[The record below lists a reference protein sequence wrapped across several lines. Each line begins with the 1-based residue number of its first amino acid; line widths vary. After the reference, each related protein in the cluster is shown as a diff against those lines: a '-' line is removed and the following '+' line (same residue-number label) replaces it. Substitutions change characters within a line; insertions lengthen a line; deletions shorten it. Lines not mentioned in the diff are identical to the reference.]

1 MTQRITIDPITRIE
15 GHLRIDV
22 EVDGGSV
29 QKAWASCTMW
39 RGIENILKGRDPRE
53 GWVFAQRFCGVC
65 TTVHAMASVRA
76 VEDALQLEIPAN
88 AQYIRNL
95 ILIGHAL
102 HDHIVHFYHLSA
114 LDWVDI
120 TTIPKADPARAA
132 SIADGVSTWP
142 GNSHRE
148 LAAVQDKVK
157 GLISSGQLGIFS
169 HGYWGHPA
177 MRLSPEMNLL
187 LFAHYLQ
194 ALEFQR
200 KSCQVVGILGGK
212 TPHIQNLA
220 VGGVMNAI
228 NLNSLATMNMDR
240 LGTLQS
246 LLQDLIPFVQQAYF
260 LDACVLAASYPEWFR
275 YGRGVTNYLAVPD
288 LPVDAKATQFDLP
301 GGVISN
307 GNLASVRTISD
318 WRDQP
323 IRAAVAEDVTHAW
336 YEGEGLQRPWK
347 GKTDPN
353 YTDFREDGKYSWV
366 KAPRYDGAPMQV
378 GPLSNVL
385 VGYASGHLL
394 TRKWTDL
401 AFNRISAMD
410 RGQVQID
417 DMQST
422 MGRYLARAI
431 RSAMLSDLALKHWQL
446 LTDNILKGDDATYNP
461 PQFPQHEVVGVGMHE
476 APRGTLSHWVTV
488 DKGTFSNYQAVVPT
502 TWNASPRDEN
512 GVPGPYESSLLGN
525 PVADPGQP
533 LEVLRTVHSF
543 DPCMACAC
551 HMLDANGRRIAKV
564 KVL

>member
-22 EVDGGSV
+22 EVNGGSV

-39 RGIENILKGRDPRE
+39 RGIETILKGREARE

-76 VEDALQLEIPAN
+76 VEDALQLEIPPN
-88 AQYIRNL
+88 AQFIRNL

-120 TTIPKADPARAA
+120 TTIPKANPVRAA
-132 SIADGVSTWP
+132 AIADGVSTWP
-142 GNSHRE
+142 GNSHHE
-148 LAAVQDKVK
+148 LEAVQNKVK
-157 GLISSGQLGIFS
+157 GLVASGQLGIFAN
-169 HGYWGHPA
+169 GYWGHPA
-177 MRLSPEMNLL
+177 MRLSPEMNLI

-200 KSCQVVGILGGK
+200 KACQVVGILGGK

-240 LGTLQS
+240 LAMLQS

-260 LDACVLAASYPEWFR
+260 VDACLLAASYPEWFR
-275 YGRGVTNYLAVPD
+275 YGRGVANYLAVPD
-288 LPVDAKATQFDLP
+288 LPLDAKATKFDLP
-301 GGVISN
+301 GGVIMS
-307 GNLASVRTISD
+307 GNVGSVRPIQD
-318 WRDQP
+318 WNDQP

-336 YEGEGLQRPWK
+336 YLGQGAQQPWK
-347 GKTDPN
+347 GKTDPY

-378 GPLSNVL
+378 GPLSNIL
-385 VGYASGHLL
+385 VGYASGHPL

-401 AFNRISAMD
+401 AFQRISAAQGSQL
-410 RGQVQID
+410 RIG

-431 RSAMLSDLALKHWQL
+431 RSAMLSDLALQHWQL
-446 LTDNILKGDDATYNP
+446 LSDNILKGDDTTYNP

-476 APRGTLSHWVTV
+476 APRGTLSHWVVV
-488 DKGTFSNYQAVVPT
+488 DEGTFSNYQAVVPT
-502 TWNASPRDEN
+502 TWNASPRDEK
-512 GVPGPYESSLLGN
+512 GIPGPYESSLLGN
-525 PVADPGQP
+525 PVADPEKP

-551 HMLDANGRRIAKV
+551 HTLDAGGREIAQV

>member
-1 MTQRITIDPITRIE
+1 MTKRITIDPITRIE

-22 EVDGGSV
+22 EVDSGNV

-39 RGIENILKGRDPRE
+39 RGIETILKGRDARE
-53 GWVFAQRFCGVC
+53 GWLFAQRFCGVC

-95 ILIGHAL
+95 ILIAHAL

-120 TTIPKADPARAA
+120 TTIPQANPARAA
-132 SIADGVSTWP
+132 AIADGLSIWP
-142 GNSHRE
+142 GNSHHE
-148 LAAVQDKVK
+148 LEAVQNKVK
-157 GLISSGQLGIFS
+157 GLIGSGQLGIFAN
-169 HGYWGHPA
+169 GYWGHPA
-177 MRLSPEMNLL
+177 MRLSPEMNLI

-200 KSCQVVGILGGK
+200 KACQVVGILGGK

-240 LGTLQS
+240 LGTLQG

-260 LDACVLAASYPEWFR
+260 VDACLLAASYPEWFR
-275 YGRGVTNYLAVPD
+275 YGRGVANYLAVPD
-288 LPVDAKATQFDLP
+288 LPVDGKATRFDLP
-301 GGVISN
+301 GGVIAN
-307 GNLASVRTISD
+307 GNLASIRPIAD

-323 IRAAVAEDVTHAW
+323 IRTAVAEDLTHAW
-336 YEGEGLQRPWK
+336 YVGGVQPPWK
-347 GKTDPN
+347 GTTDPD
-353 YTDFREDGKYSWV
+353 YTDFRENGKYSWV

-385 VGYASGHLL
+385 VGYASGHAL
-394 TRKWTDL
+394 TRKWTDE
-401 AFNRISAMD
+401 AFKRIAATHPA
-410 RGQVQID
+410 QLHID

-422 MGRYLARAI
+422 MGRFLARAI
-431 RSAMLSDLALKHWQL
+431 RSAMLSDLALRHWDL
-446 LTDNILKGDDATYNP
+446 LSDNILKGDDTTYNP
-461 PQFPQHEVVGVGMHE
+461 PQFPQHEVMGVGMHE
-476 APRGTLSHWVTV
+476 APRGTLSHWVVV
-488 DKGTFSNYQAVVPT
+488 DKGSFSNYQAVVPT
-502 TWNASPRDEN
+502 TWNASPRDEK
-512 GVPGPYESSLLGN
+512 GIPGPYESSLLGN
-525 PVADPGQP
+525 PVADPEKP

-551 HMLDANGRRIAKV
+551 HTLDASGRRIAQV

>member
-22 EVDGGSV
+22 EVDNGSV

-39 RGIENILKGRDPRE
+39 RGIETILKGRDARE

-95 ILIGHAL
+95 ILIAHGL

-120 TTIPKADPARAA
+120 TTIPNANPARAA
-132 SIADGVSTWP
+132 ALVDRVSNWT
-142 GNSHRE
+142 GNSHHE
-148 LAAVQDKVK
+148 LEAVQNKVK
-157 GLISSGQLGIFS
+157 GLIASGQLGIFAN
-169 HGYWGHPA
+169 GYWGHPA
-177 MRLSPEMNLL
+177 MRLSPEMNLI

-200 KSCQVVGILGGK
+200 KACQVVGILGGK

-228 NLNSLATMNMDR
+228 NLNSLATVNMDR
-240 LGTLQS
+240 LGMLQG
-246 LLQDLIPFVQQAYF
+246 LLQDLVPFVQQAYF
-260 LDACVLAASYPEWFR
+260 ADVCLLGASYPEWFR
-275 YGRGVTNYLAVPD
+275 YGRGVANYLAVPD
-288 LPVDAKATQFDLP
+288 LPLDAKATQFDLP
-301 GGVISN
+301 GGVITN
-307 GNLASVRTISD
+307 GGLASIRPIND
-318 WRDQP
+318 WKDQP
-323 IRAAVAEDVTHAW
+323 IRAAVAEDLTHAW
-336 YEGEGLQRPWK
+336 YVGGVQAPWK

-353 YTDFREDGKYSWV
+353 YTDFHEDGKYSWV

-378 GPLSNVL
+378 GPLANIL
-385 VGYASGHLL
+385 VGYASGHPL
-394 TRKWTDL
+394 TRKWTDA
-401 AFNRISAMD
+401 AFTKISSVNGPKVAAA
-410 RGQVQID
+410 

-446 LTDNILKGDDATYNP
+446 LTDNILKGDDTTFNP
-461 PQFPQHEVVGVGMHE
+461 PQFPQHEVFGVGMHE
-476 APRGTLSHWVTV
+476 APRGTLSHWVVV

-502 TWNASPRDEN
+502 TWNASPRDER
-512 GVPGPYESSLLGN
+512 GIPGPYESSLLGN
-525 PVADPGQP
+525 PVADPEKP

-551 HMLDANGRRIAKV
+551 HTLDAKGRQIAEV